1 MLGTRVYKWKLSDG
15 RIMSVEYTYSNVTKA
30 LVVVDMSIDGKYHRW
45 NWMSYKGR
53 AELMEL
59 LENDFEFFYGI
70 QLSNKYGSELDRAGL
85 KEPAF

>member
-30 LVVVDMSIDGKYHRW
+30 LVVVDMSINGKFHRW

-70 QLSNKYGSELDRAGL
+70 QLSNKYDSELDRAGL
-85 KEPAF
+85 KEPAV

>member
-1 MLGTRVYKWKLSDG
+1 MLGTRVYKWELSDG

-30 LVVVDMSIDGKYHRW
+30 LVVVDMSINGKFHRW

-70 QLSNKYGSELDRAGL
+70 QLSNKYDSELDRAGL
-85 KEPAF
+85 KEPAV

>member
-45 NWMSYKGR
+45 NWMSYRGR

-70 QLSNKYGSELDRAGL
+70 QLSNKNDSELDRAGL
-85 KEPAF
+85 KEPAV

>member
-1 MLGTRVYKWKLSDG
+1 MSYVYNWKLSDG

-30 LVVVDMSIDGKYHRW
+30 LVVVDMSIDGKFHRW

-70 QLSNKYGSELDRAGL
+70 QLSNKYDSELDRAGL
-85 KEPAF
+85 KEPAV

>member
-30 LVVVDMSIDGKYHRW
+30 LVVVDMSIDGKFHRW

-59 LENDFEFFYGI
+59 IENDFEFFYCI
-70 QLSNKYGSELDRAGL
+70 QLSNKYDSELDRAGL
-85 KEPAF
+85 KEPAV

>member
-30 LVVVDMSIDGKYHRW
+30 LVVVDMSINGKFHRW

-70 QLSNKYGSELDRAGL
+70 KLSNKYDSELDRAGL
-85 KEPAF
+85 KEPAV

>member
-30 LVVVDMSIDGKYHRW
+30 LVVVDMSIDGKFHRW

-53 AELMEL
+53 AEFIEL

-70 QLSNKYGSELDRAGL
+70 QLSNKYDSELDRAGL
-85 KEPAF
+85 KDPDV